1 MRLIYQNAETV
12 IIWLGVSSLNCFI
25 DCLFDWMEALDKQ
38 ILAIARP
45 HTISTWENQW
55 SWLVWH
61 MHGQPPPNE
70 IREAL
75 SSLLQQEWFS
85 RIWVLQEAAL
95 AKSAMITCGR
105 REVNSRTFVVM
116 PSLLNI
122 DCGEGVQYRLDILPG
137 LFRAN
142 SWWAGG
148 SSKDL
153 LTLLQKFGRSKASDN
168 RDVIYALLGL
178 SGDAHS
184 SQILRPDY
192 EMSLQETIQQS
203 MAYFMMKTH
212 DLLSHV
218 AIQALPQWSLSVFL
232 DSLSDLPLHFFQWA
246 ADNAQDTLLY
256 NILFSRREDHGGLDI
271 QPYVTYGGRHGP
283 PISIAIKKENSALI
297 ELLLQFPDTDVETKD
312 LDGNTPLS
320 IAVGQGNMVVAN
332 LILERRQHNADST
345 DSRGNTPLLVAATQ
359 GVSVF
364 RALLLKHPELDIYSR
379 DFGGDTQLM
388 TAIKQGDSTNVKLI
402 LNRSEAQMHIADSN
416 GDGPLNI
423 AARRGDEDIVDLILE
438 RIDLKHIAFRGSDGL
453 TPLESAF
460 SGGFSGIIK
469 KLLEYPRVHPVR
481 KAAKAN
487 QSDFLRIILDV
498 KPLLA
503 DVDLFQSRT
512 PLGVAA
518 EAGSTGCVRLL
529 LDRGAR
535 INAGYYD
542 EQPAAPL
549 WIAASH
555 GHLNTVS
562 LLVERGA
569 SLESTALAQPFSFKT
584 TALWIAVFR
593 GHFDVVT
600 FLLKVGAK
608 VKVTAEE
615 ELFLPYLEERRR
627 ATAFLGAAI
636 RVGHREAVWTLVEW
650 GVDINKSHRWEVDT
664 ESRESELIGQNW
676 AKPLWVAASL
686 GHADIVTL
694 LIQHGADIEAR
705 DSYYGMTPFQRAAQ
719 QKRSEVMTVLSEAG
733 ADTRLKQ

>member
-1 MRLIYQNAETV
+1 MRLIYQNAQTV
-12 IIWLGVSSLNCFI
+12 IIWLGASNIHV
-25 DCLFDWMEALDKQ
+25 DWLFDWMIALDKQ
-38 ILAIARP
+38 VLAIARP
-45 HTISTWENQW
+45 HTLSTWENQW

-61 MHGQPPPNE
+61 VHGQPPPDE
-70 IREAL
+70 IRKAL
-75 SSLLQQEWFS
+75 ISLLKQKWFS

-116 PSLLNI
+116 PSLLNV
-122 DCGEGVQYRLDILPG
+122 DCGEGVQSRLDILPG

-153 LTLLQKFGRSKASDN
+153 LTLVQKFGKSNASDH

-184 SQILRPDY
+184 SQILRPNY

-203 MAYFMMKTH
+203 MAYFMMETH
-212 DLLSHV
+212 DILNHV

-232 DSLSDLPLHFFQWA
+232 DSLSDLPLHIFQWA
-246 ADNAQDTLLY
+246 ADNAQDKLLY
-256 NILFSRREDHGGLDI
+256 YILFSMRERHTALDI

-283 PISIAIKKENSALI
+283 PISIAIKKENWALL

-332 LILERRQHNADST
+332 SILERRQQNAHT
-345 DSRGNTPLLVAATQ
+345 RDSRGNTPLLVAATQ

-364 RALLLKHPELDIYSR
+364 RAFLLKHPELEIYSR

-388 TAIKQGDSTNVKLI
+388 TAIKQGDSTNVELI
-402 LNRSEAQMHIADSN
+402 LYRSEAEMHIADSN

-423 AARRGDEDIVDLILE
+423 AARRGDEDIVDLLLE
-438 RIDLKHIAFRGSDGL
+438 RIDPKHIAFRGSDGL

-460 SGGFSGIIK
+460 AGGFSGIIK
-469 KLLEYPRVHPVR
+469 KLLEYPRVHPVC
-481 KAAKAN
+481 KAARAN
-487 QSDFLRIILDV
+487 QFDFLRIILDV
-498 KPLLA
+498 KPLLVDA
-503 DVDLFQSRT
+503 DLFQSRT

-518 EAGSTGCVRLL
+518 EAGSTQCVRLL

-535 INAGYYD
+535 INAGYCD

-549 WIAASH
+549 WIAASR
-555 GHLNTVS
+555 GHLDTVI

-569 SLESTALAQPFSFKT
+569 ILELTTMEHSLKT
-584 TALWIAVFR
+584 TALWIAALN
-593 GHFDVVT
+593 GHLDVVT

-608 VKVTAEE
+608 VRVEAED
-615 ELFLPYLEERRR
+615 ELLPYLKERRGD
-627 ATAFLGAAI
+627 TAFLGAAI
-636 RVGHREAVWTLVEW
+636 CVGHREAVWTLVEA
-650 GVDINKSHRWEVDT
+650 GVDVNKSTWWEVDPET
-664 ESRESELIGQNW
+664 RKPERVGQNW
-676 AKPLWVAASL
+676 ARPLWVAASL
-686 GHADIVTL
+686 GYADMVTL

-705 DSYYGMTPFQRAAQ
+705 DSYYGMTTFQRAAQ
-719 QKRSEVMTVLSEAG
+719 QKRSEVMTVLAEAG